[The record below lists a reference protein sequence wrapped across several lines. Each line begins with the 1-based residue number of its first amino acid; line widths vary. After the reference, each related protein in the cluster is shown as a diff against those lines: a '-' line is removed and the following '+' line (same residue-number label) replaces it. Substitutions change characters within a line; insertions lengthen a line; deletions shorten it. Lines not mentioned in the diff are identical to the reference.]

1 MRLRSNGSRQGSKTM
16 TEVFQSSDSVRS
28 SRPLK
33 YVRTYGFNDPLDL
46 ELGGQV
52 CGITVAYE
60 TYGQLNADRDN
71 AILICHA
78 LSGDSHVARHNEAD
92 DPGWWDIAVGPG
104 KAIDTD
110 RYFVICP
117 NALGGCRGTTGP
129 NSRNPSTGRRYGE
142 DFPTITAQD
151 IVETQRKLIHHL
163 GVRRLLA
170 VIGGS
175 MGGHQVLTWATQ
187 YSGEVAGAVAL
198 ATSARLTMQALA
210 FDVVGRNA
218 IRRDANFNG
227 GQYVENGAVPVV
239 GLALARMLGHITYLS
254 PEAMREKFGADRL
267 QPREF
272 ETEFEKKFSVG
283 SYLAYQGDKFV
294 ERFDANSYIKL
305 SLAMD
310 LFDLGKSAEE
320 LAANLRRSQC
330 RWLIVSFT
338 SDWLFP
344 PQQSLEL
351 THSLIALGKPV
362 SYCNIASKCGHDAF
376 LLPDDLPVYGELVR
390 AFLHNVHNG
399 IPQAIEDDDMYVHS
413 PTSIFGMLRQPRI
426 DHNQILKLI
435 QPSASVLDLGCGRG
449 SLLVK
454 LRSDGNRKLM
464 GLEISEEDVLFCLQR
479 GLDVVQADLNAGLAT
494 FADAQFDYVVL
505 SHTLQAVRDVERLI
519 EDMLRVGKRSIVSF
533 PNFAY
538 HKLRRILN
546 EQGKSPVSSGLL
558 RHEWY
563 DTPNIRFFTIADF
576 EEFCRLRD
584 IRIHERI
591 ALDTEDG
598 RLVSA
603 DANLLADMAIFV
615 ISKYDATPG
624 FKKI

>member
-1 MRLRSNGSRQGSKTM
+1 M
-16 TEVFQSSDSVRS
+16 TTEGFQSSDSVRS

-33 YVRTYGFNDPLDL
+33 YARYFSFDDPLEL
-46 ELGGQV
+46 ELGGQIQ
-52 CGITVAYE
+52 GIEVAYE
-60 TYGQLNADRDN
+60 TYGQLNEARDN

-78 LSGDSHVARHNEAD
+78 LSGDSHVARHDLED
-92 DPGWWDIAVGPG
+92 EPGWWDIAVGPG

-129 NSRNPSTGRRYGE
+129 NSHNPATGRRYGA
-142 DFPTITAQD
+142 DFPTITAAD
-151 IVETQRKLIHHL
+151 IVETQRRLVDHL
-163 GVRRLLA
+163 GVHRLLA
-170 VIGGS
+170 AIGGS
-175 MGGHQVLTWATQ
+175 MGGHQVLTWAIR
-187 YSGEVAGAVAL
+187 YPDRIAGAVAL
-198 ATSARLTMQALA
+198 ATSSRLTTQAIA

-218 IRRDANFNG
+218 IRRDSNYKG
-227 GQYVENGAVPVV
+227 GQYLDKDTMPAV

-254 PEAMREKFGADRL
+254 PEAMREKFGANRL

-310 LFDLGKSAEE
+310 LFDLGNSPDE
-320 LAANLRRSQC
+320 LSANLSRSQC

-344 PQQSLEL
+344 PRQSQEL
-351 THSLIALGKPV
+351 TDSLIALNKPV
-362 SYCNIASKCGHDAF
+362 SYCNVVSTCGHDAF
-376 LLPDDLPVYGELVR
+376 LLPDDLPVYGGLIR
-390 AFLHNVHNG
+390 AFLDNVHNG
-399 IPQAIEDDDMYVHS
+399 APKAFEDDDLYVHS
-413 PTSIFGMLRQPRI
+413 PTSIFGALHSPRI
-426 DHNQILKLI
+426 DYDQIASLI

-449 SLLVK
+449 SLLMK
-454 LRSDGNRKLM
+454 LRADGNRKLM
-464 GLEISEEDVLFCLQR
+464 GLELDQEDVLYCLQR
-479 GLDVVQADLNAGLAT
+479 GLDVVQADLNSGLDP
-494 FADAQFDYVVL
+494 FSDAQFDYVVL

-519 EDMLRVGKRSIVSF
+519 SDMLRVGRQSIVSF

-538 HKLRRILN
+538 HKLRRMLS

-563 DTPNIRFFTIADF
+563 NTPNIRFFTIADF
-576 EEFCRLRD
+576 EEFCRKRH
-584 IRIHERI
+584 ITIHDRI
-591 ALDTEDG
+591 ALDTEEG
-598 RLVSA
+598 KVVSE
-603 DANLLADMAIFV
+603 DVNLLADMSIFV
-615 ISKYDATPG
+615 ISK
-624 FKKI
+624 